1 MIANVAADQL
11 SVGPARILAIQA
23 QLALLPTRKE
33 AARRTLPDLLKGPLA
48 RTCNEAHAAG
58 ALS

>member
-23 QLALLPTRKE
+23 QLALPPTRKE
-33 AARRTLPDLLKGPLA
+33 AGGGRCLT
-48 RTCNEAHAAG
+48 
-58 ALS
+58 S